1 MMSASPRFP
10 SPSQVAD
17 GLGKPRAEG
26 GGFKACCPAHPDKN
40 PSLSL
45 SLGENGRAVWKCFA
59 GCSQEAVQDALHG
72 LGLWPYPSGG
82 TRPLASPAP
91 IPAPASSPAPRP
103 IRREH
108 VDTYIY
114 PDEEGVP
121 ISSVR
126 RGLEH
131 FEDGSTRNTFAQWR
145 YAKGVPDPSP
155 LPTNYRRDGDWVTG
169 QGVLNGMRRVLF
181 NLPAILAEPD
191 RRVFVTEGEKDADT
205 LTGLGLLATTKPEG
219 VIKSA
224 TGPDAERWRPVF
236 TDTLRGRQVAI
247 LPDNDDPGRRHA
259 KILASWL
266 HPVCASV
273 RIVDLPGLPP
283 SGDISDWHEA
293 GGTREQLEQL
303 VKATPVYVPD
313 PGLPSNDADS
323 DIQGPASSVPPPP
336 KRLHGRREVT
346 DRRLNVIVGS
356 DVIPETVRWWWKDWL
371 PVGKVVVLDGDPG
384 LGKSGLTLEI
394 AARITTG
401 RPMPDGSTG
410 DVAGPATVLLCA
422 HEDGLADTIIPR
434 FLSMGG
440 HPSRLHYL
448 DDVTEKTVD
457 GAQERRVPFTVPDHL
472 EELRAYIADTGAVL
486 AIIDPWMAYLS
497 GEKDSHRDQ
506 DMRSVLREVAD
517 IAQETGCTILL
528 VRHLNKASG
537 GNVLYRGG
545 GSIGIIGAVRVAWF
559 TAPDPDDED
568 GKNRILAVE
577 KTNLSERPVSL
588 RYRQVGM
595 PDKSYKV
602 EWLGESAHTATS
614 LATAQAPHAERSA
627 RSPAEQFLRDTLAG
641 GPCSAKDVESQA
653 KAKDISQKMLR
664 TAHDKL
670 GVVKERR
677 GFGRGSEV
685 WWELPDTTIDAQ
697 PAIDAHRRPPPG
709 AQQGR
714 ASMDPE
720 GIYGGITED
729 VNADLGLDDA
739 PFGETP
745 RPTATVPMH
754 DPGVGSSGTGPVQ
767 RCEIQECYAPANA
780 RHHGK
785 FLCFKHHPMGTAA
798 PSVLTGAA

>member
-1 MMSASPRFP
+1 MMSASPSYPAP
-10 SPSQVAD
+10 SAIAA
-17 GLGKPRAEG
+17 GLGKSRDDG
-26 GGFKACCPAHPDKN
+26 DGFMACCPAHDDSN

-45 SLGENGRAVWKCFA
+45 SAGKNGRTVWKCFA
-59 GCSQEAVQDALHG
+59 GCSQADVQDALHRM
-72 LGLWPYPSGG
+72 GLWPFPSSGG
-82 TRPLASPAP
+82 AVRSSSPPAAV
-91 IPAPASSPAPRP
+91 APASRLVH
-103 IRREH
+103 REH
-108 VDTYIY
+108 VTSYFYADNH
-114 PDEEGVP
+114 GVP
-121 ISSVR
+121 VLR
-126 RGLEH
+126 VDRGIDH
-131 FEDGSTRNTFAQWR
+131 FADGKAGKTFRQWR
-145 YAKGVPDPSP
+145 YANGVPDPSP
-155 LPTNYRRDGDWVTG
+155 RPKGFRREGDWITG
-169 QGVLNGMRRVLF
+169 TGIVKGIRPVLY

-224 TGPDAERWRPVF
+224 TGTDGDRWRPVF
-236 TDTLRGRQVAI
+236 TDTLVGRQVAI

-457 GAQERRVPFTVPDHL
+457 GAQERRVPFTVPDDL
-472 EELRAYIADTGAVL
+472 DALSAYIADTGAVL

-602 EWLGESAHTATS
+602 EWLGESPHTATS

-627 RSPAEQFLRDTLAG
+627 QRPAAQFLRETLAG
-641 GPCSAKDVESQA
+641 GPCSANDVEGQA
-653 KAKDISQKMLR
+653 LAKGISRKMLR
-664 TAHDKL
+664 TACDEV

-685 WWELPDTTIDAQ
+685 WWELPNAAIDAQ
-697 PAIDAHRRPPPG
+697 SAIDAHRRPPSG

-720 GIYGGITED
+720 GIYGGINED

-745 RPTATVPMH
+745 RLTATAPMH
-754 DPGVGSSGTGPVQ
+754 DLGVGSSGTGPVQ

-798 PSVLTGAA
+798 PSLLTGAA

>member
-1 MMSASPRFP
+1 MSSSPRYP
-10 SPSQVAD
+10 SPSEIAA
-17 GLGKPRAEG
+17 GLGKPRDHG
-26 GGFKACCPAHPDKN
+26 DGYMACCPAHDDKN

-45 SLGENGRAVWKCFA
+45 STGQNGRTVWKCFA
-59 GCSQEAVQDALHG
+59 GCSQEAVQDAMHRM
-72 LGLWPYPSGG
+72 GLWPYPSSGG
-82 TRPLASPAP
+82 AVRSGSPSAALAPV
-91 IPAPASSPAPRP
+91 SSSV
-103 IRREH
+103 RREH
-108 VDTYIY
+108 VTSYHY
-114 PDEEGVP
+114 TDEHGVP
-121 ISSVR
+121 VLR
-126 RGLEH
+126 VDRGIDH
-131 FEDGSTRNTFAQWR
+131 FADGKARKTFRQWC
-145 YAKGVPDPSP
+145 YAKDVPDPSP
-155 LPTNYRRDGDWVTG
+155 LPKGFRRDGDWITG
-169 QGVLNGMRRVLF
+169 AGVLKDMRRVLY
-181 NLPAILAEPD
+181 NLPSILAEPG

-205 LTGLGLLATTKPEG
+205 LTKLGLLATTKPEG

-236 TDTLRGRQVAI
+236 TDTLVGRHVAI

-273 RIVDLPGLPP
+273 RIVDLSGLPP

-323 DIQGPASSVPPPP
+323 DIQGPASDVPPQP

-384 LGKSGLTLEI
+384 LGKSGLTLEV

-440 HPSRLHYL
+440 QPSRLHYL

-457 GAQERRVPFTVPDHL
+457 GTQERRVPFTVPDDL
-472 EELRAYIADTGAVL
+472 DALSAYIADTRAVL

-537 GNVLYRGG
+537 DNVIYRGN
-545 GSIGIIGAVRVAWF
+545 GSIGIIGAVRIAWF

-568 GKNRILAVE
+568 GKNRILAVA

-627 RSPAEQFLRDTLAG
+627 HRPAAQFLRETLAG
-641 GPCSAKDVESQA
+641 GPCSAKVVESQA
-653 KAKDISQKMLR
+653 KAKGISEKVLR
-664 TAHDKL
+664 TACDEI
-670 GVVKERR
+670 GVVKRR
-677 GFGRGSEV
+677 HGFGAGGE
-685 WWELPDTTIDAQ
+685 WTWGLPDTTIDAQ
-697 PAIDAHRRPPPG
+697 PPIDAHRRPPSRD
-709 AQQGR
+709 QQGR

-720 GIYGGITED
+720 GIYVTITED
-729 VNADLGLDDA
+729 VNIDLGFDDA
-739 PFGETP
+739 PFGEP
-745 RPTATVPMH
+745 LRPIATAPMH
-754 DPGVGSSGTGPVQ
+754 DPGVGSSGTGPVL
-767 RCEIQECYAPANA
+767 RCEINECYAPANA
-780 RHHGK
+780 RHHGQL
-785 FLCFKHHPMGTAA
+785 LCFRHHPMGTSA
-798 PSVLTGAA
+798 PSLLTGSA